1 MISAIALAVFALAI
15 IFSVLRRK
23 RRKQVA
29 VGEYIAS
36 DEFLAAPSSEGGPDP
51 ESVGAEGTSEGTYLE
66 ETPASTEEERDL
78 RFDNFFFFNFLENTA
93 ELREQSEADDFSDKM
108 EQYYKRTYSYPRETV
123 SEDLDTDSTEAI
135 DDQYKNENSESDG
148 D

>member
-1 MISAIALAVFALAI
+1 M
-15 IFSVLRRK
+15 
-23 RRKQVA
+23 
-29 VGEYIAS
+29 GEYIAS

-51 ESVGAEGTSEGTYLE
+51 ESVGAEGTSEVTYLE

-78 RFDNFFFFNFLENTA
+78 RFDNFLENTA